1 MIIKHESQIY
11 REENSGLD
19 CDQQYAFYDIL
30 VEREHKIVFLRTTV
44 MYSNPY
50 TLVGPLRGR
59 TILVDSYTFLRKAAM
74 KNILRKC

>member
-1 MIIKHESQIY
+1 MIIKHESQKY

-19 CDQQYAFYDIL
+19 CDQQYAFNDIL
-30 VEREHKIVFLRTTV
+30 FEREHNIVFLRTTV
-44 MYSNPY
+44 MYSY
-50 TLVGPLRGR
+50 HTHLRGR